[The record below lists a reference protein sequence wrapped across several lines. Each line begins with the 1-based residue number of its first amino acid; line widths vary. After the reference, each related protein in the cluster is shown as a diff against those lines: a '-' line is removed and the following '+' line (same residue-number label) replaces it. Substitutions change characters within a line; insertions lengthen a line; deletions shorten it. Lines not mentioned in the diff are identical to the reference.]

1 MGTKTIKA
9 KVDLQNLF
17 LQAAQEMKSP
27 GVTMGFMVALSYL
40 KEIANRAV
48 ELEDREILEALESL
62 GLAKCSG

>member
-27 GVTMGFMVALSYL
+27 GATMGFMVALSYL

-48 ELEDREILEALESL
+48 ELEDTIILEALEGM
-62 GLAKCSG
+62 GLVKR